1 MISYSEDRFNSPKS
15 FFGLFKSKLIKSFLL
30 FSQESFVIVFR
41 VVLTVLIVMLLFRK
55 FSTFFSIFDG
65 FCKCTYKVQRNTQ
78 RMAKFGHFSGVMN
91 KNTAAS

>member
-41 VVLTVLIVMLLFRK
+41 VVLALIMLDEP
-55 FSTFFSIFDG
+55 STPFLWG
-65 FCKCTYKVQRNTQ
+65 NE
-78 RMAKFGHFSGVMN
+78 
-91 KNTAAS
+91 